1 MPDRPRTVFHVA
13 TAEDWRRARESG
25 TYVGSALCRR
35 DGFIH
40 MSTAV
45 QLAGTLARFFK
56 GREDIVLLAV
66 DVESM
71 EHGLRWEEVPGAGTF
86 PHYYGALEV
95 TRLRDLGPITLG
107 ADGHHVLPALE
118 SAREERA

>member
-13 TAEDWRRARESG
+13 KFEDWRRARESG
-25 TYVGSALCRR
+25 VYAGSALCRR

-40 MSTAV
+40 MSTTA

-56 GREDIVLLAV
+56 GRDDLVLLAA
-66 DVESM
+66 DAESLAP
-71 EHGLRWEEVPGAGTF
+71 GLRWEEVAGAGTF

-95 TRLRDLGPITLG
+95 TRLRDLGPIALG
-107 ADGHHVLPALE
+107 SGGHHVLPAPA
-118 SAREERA
+118 SMRKERA